1 MSHVIT
7 AIGHSV
13 LGATENGAISEVLKS
28 SPVVVSSFKLLSR
41 DKATDFFVDIH
52 ANTDIVELRNKLKTA
67 VPNVDLI
74 LQENT
79 DFRKEK
85 GLIVFDMDST
95 LIQQEVIE
103 MIAAQ
108 ANVED
113 KVAEITTRA
122 MNGEL
127 DFKQSLSERVALLK
141 GIHSQTLWDDLKP
154 QLSFTPGVRELCKFM
169 KSKGC
174 KLAVCSGGFLPLAE
188 YVKEELRLDYA
199 FANLLKTEI
208 VGDVEILSGET
219 IGDIV
224 DGERKRDLLVRLAA
238 ENGVDLRNTVA
249 VGDGANDLL
258 MMEKSGFGV
267 AWNAKPTVQ
276 LKAPACLN
284 SKSLKDVLYMFG
296 YSDIDIN

>member
-188 YVKEELRLDYA
+188 YVKEELGLDYA

-284 SKSLKDVLYMFG
+284 SKTRHC
-296 YSDIDIN
+296 I